1 MTTIEKP
8 GNDELFAE
16 HTYKEAYKPKRFE
29 CDVCECEFTATKG
42 DYKKKW
48 FSSLFSFYTKYKV
61 VCPHCGTKLVTEA
74 IPDSHSGAS
83 IDELLDEL
91 MEKLDND
98 VVEETEQEEST
109 SEPIK
114 QVQESGDNAVQVQT
128 AIAYVPKSVTQV
140 QKAGDNAVQVRVA
153 GVKTKSPD
161 TIFHEVLEEVKDKLG
176 LDDVVTAQ
184 DITSEKPIKLLFQ
197 KGDRVVTVSK
207 GLDDLIDDKE
217 HRITSPVYADGK
229 IVHYEDGSSDVDVVQ
244 DDDLWFRRNF
254 GEDSYNSDMN
264 VFYLTMR
271 TLREMH
277 EKESK
282 KEKEKCRRS
291 T

>member
-1 MTTIEKP
+1 MITVEKP

-16 HTYKEAYKPKRFE
+16 HTYKETYKPKRFE
-29 CDVCECEFTATKG
+29 CDVCKCEFTATKG

-48 FSSLFSFYTKYKV
+48 FSSLFSFFVKYKV

-74 IPDSHSGAS
+74 IPDSS

-98 VVEETEQEEST
+98 VVGETEQEEST

-114 QVQESGDNAVQVQT
+114 QVQKANNNAVQVQT
-128 AIAYVPKSVTQV
+128 AVTYVPASVKQV
-140 QKAGDNAVQVRVA
+140 QKAGDNAVQVQVA
-153 GVKTKSPD
+153 GMITKSPD

-176 LDDVVTAQ
+176 LDSVVAAQ

-197 KGDRVVTVSK
+197 KGDKVATVSK
-207 GLDDLIDDKE
+207 GFDDLIDDKE

-244 DDDLWFRRNF
+244 EDDLWFRRDF
-254 GEDSYNSDMN
+254 GDDSYNSDIN
-264 VFYLTMR
+264 VFELTMR
-271 TLREMH
+271 TLKEMH

-282 KEKEKCRRS
+282 KEKEKCRRI

>member
-16 HTYKEAYKPKRFE
+16 HTYKETYKPKRFE

-48 FSSLFSFYTKYKV
+48 FISLFSFFAKYKV

-74 IPDSHSGAS
+74 IPDSN

-91 MEKLDND
+91 MEKLDNY

-128 AIAYVPKSVTQV
+128 AIAYIPKSVTQV
-140 QKAGDNAVQVRVA
+140 QKAGDNAVQVQVA

-176 LDDVVTAQ
+176 LDNVTVAQ
-184 DITSEKPIKLLFQ
+184 DITSEKPMKVLFQ
-197 KGDRVVTVSK
+197 KGDKVATVSK

-217 HRITSPVYADGK
+217 CRITSPVYADGK
-229 IVHYEDGSSDVDVVQ
+229 IVHYEDGSSDADVVQ
-244 DDDLWFRRNF
+244 DDDLWFRQDF
-254 GEDSYNSDMN
+254 GDDSYNSDIN
-264 VFYLTMR
+264 IFELTTR
-271 TLREMH
+271 ALREMH
-277 EKESK
+277 EKEYK
-282 KEKEKCRRS
+282 KEKEKCRRG